1 MSFPMHFL
9 SSAVMCHSSH
19 QGSLST
25 HGSGRL
31 SAATGGRGKRLGGGG
46 RPPPSLTCVLMRMAP
61 MDGISK

>member
-1 MSFPMHFL
+1 MSFPTHFL

-25 HGSGRL
+25 HGSGRAL
-31 SAATGGRGKRLGGGG
+31 SSNWRERQKTGGGG